1 MKFALFLITFWTL
14 SVRRRGYGTPVSVS
28 CDTVL
33 PGLTDGNIC
42 KTGFSEF
49 RHSTVKLFDSI
60 FCDRLACHCEDSN
73 EESEIPFCQHDVFFR
88 VARSS
93 SSFPLF
99 PSGQHPDEKN
109 HQVKNGHG
117 RDAGCIDYHD
127 CWSEWNCLKYLPY
140 HEQIVR
146 SFTRFLAAQT
156 SWIWNAPI
164 DCVASLLLIDSKLLG
179 SRLKAVWTTFFVLLI
194 QQVYCS
200 RSLLENL
207 LCRRFDYFFFFT
219 SFSGFFYFSKGGVGW
234 VNKLVTDEI
243 NIHLVRC
250 YSILLEGNSH
260 N

>member
-1 MKFALFLITFWTL
+1 MKIEYLRSKKKNCCHSDPSPPNPPPFLVVFCLLLVQNTAHGVKFALFLIKFWTL
-14 SVRRRGYGTPVSVS
+14 SVRRRGCTPVSVS
-28 CDTVL
+28 CATVL
-33 PGLTDGNIC
+33 PWQTDWNIC

-49 RHSTVKLFDSI
+49 RHSTVKLFDWI

-73 EESEIPFCQHDVFFR
+73 KESEIPFCQHDVFFR

-156 SWIWNAPI
+156 S
-164 DCVASLLLIDSKLLG
+164 
-179 SRLKAVWTTFFVLLI
+179 
-194 QQVYCS
+194 
-200 RSLLENL
+200 
-207 LCRRFDYFFFFT
+207 
-219 SFSGFFYFSKGGVGW
+219 
-234 VNKLVTDEI
+234 
-243 NIHLVRC
+243 
-250 YSILLEGNSH
+250 
-260 N
+260 